1 MMRPRRI
8 RPGHQRPLRH
18 PHCRPALRN

>member
-8 RPGHQRPLRH
+8 QPGHQHPLRH